1 MGLYLLLVSSLSLMT
16 RGWNIIGRHTCLWTS
31 ISITKLILDCRH
43 LTILSRIRHDLSLW
57 AQLLAD
63 MQTVFNDWSSVW
75 FLITDHTIWLSII
88 FAVGVSSFSDVL
100 KFSLVTTYRVINCS
114 VRLLVLPIPFVLRGS
129 HVTFLETFSNSLRLP
144 FLCYLLSTRILNV
157 SWRKLNGILLSC
169 WTWVSLCLHLPGH
182 VRVNSCRGIFTIICI
197 LIIFYWYD

>member
-31 ISITKLILDCRH
+31 ISIAKLILDCRH

-144 FLCYLLSTRILNV
+144 FLSYLLSTRILNV
-157 SWRKLNGILLSC
+157 SWRKLNSILVSC
-169 WTWVSLCLHLPGH
+169 WTWISLSLHLPSH
-182 VRVNSCRGIFTIICI
+182 VWINSCRSIFTIICI
-197 LIIFYWYD
+197 LIIFHWYD